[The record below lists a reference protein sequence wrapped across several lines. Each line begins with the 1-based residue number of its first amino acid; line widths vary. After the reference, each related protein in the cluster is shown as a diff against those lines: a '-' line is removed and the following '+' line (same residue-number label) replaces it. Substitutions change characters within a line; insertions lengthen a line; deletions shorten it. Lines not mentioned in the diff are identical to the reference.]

1 MKTEGV
7 RARIF
12 FKDSAKN
19 WKKFGKKSSDF
30 LIFLKIALMEVTKAG
45 AIQNTIP
52 MLPKLVITPTVL
64 CLIVFA
70 PLMGH

>member
-1 MKTEGV
+1 MKAEGV
-7 RARIF
+7 HAHIF
-12 FKDSAKN
+12 FKIQQKIGKN
-19 WKKFGKKSSDF
+19 SGKKSSDF